1 MSTYNYVALN
11 TFGKKTKGVVDADNE
26 KEATAAVRKMQLTL
40 ISLKEQGVMTADID
54 IHFGKLVS
62 SRDLSVFCRQMQSMI
77 NAGITVV
84 DALDMLAEQTENKNM
99 EKAITGVKDKIQGG
113 ESFGDALKSRKDVFP
128 SMMISMIEAGEAS
141 GSLEIALDRMAT
153 QFEKDTKLKQMIKK
167 AMVYPVI
174 VILVAI
180 AVVIVLLTVV
190 VPSFMSMFAD
200 MDIEMPKI
208 TLAVISVSNF
218 MKRFWYVIVL
228 VVIGA
233 FVGFKA
239 FKQSEGGKYILARL
253 ALKIPAIANF
263 TKKTSASRFART
275 MSTLTAAG
283 VPITEALEITANTMT
298 NVLFRD
304 AVLDAREEVMKGM
317 PLAVPIK
324 ASGIFPPMVTHMTKI
339 GEETG
344 KLEQMLEKMADYYDD
359 EVEVATQQLLS
370 AMEPMITLLLAGI
383 VVVIIAAVFSP
394 MLAMYNGLDN
404 M

>member
-11 TFGKKTKGVVDADNE
+11 SFGKKTKGIVDADNE
-26 KEATAAVRKMQLTL
+26 KEATAAVRKMQLTP

-54 IHFGKLVS
+54 IHFGKVVN

-84 DALDMLAEQTENKNM
+84 DALDMLAEQTENKYM

-113 ESFGDALKSRKDVFP
+113 ESFGDALKSRRDIFP

-200 MDIEMPKI
+200 MDIDMPKI
-208 TLAVISVSNF
+208 TLAVIAVSNF
-218 MKRFWYVIVL
+218 MKKFWIVIVL
-228 VVIGA
+228 VVVGL

-239 FKQSEGGKYILARL
+239 FKQSEGGKYILGRL

-263 TKKTSASRFART
+263 VKKTSASRFART

-370 AMEPMITLLLAGI
+370 AMEPMITLILAGI

-404 M
+404 I

>member
-26 KEATAAVRKMQLTL
+26 KEATAAVRKMQLTP